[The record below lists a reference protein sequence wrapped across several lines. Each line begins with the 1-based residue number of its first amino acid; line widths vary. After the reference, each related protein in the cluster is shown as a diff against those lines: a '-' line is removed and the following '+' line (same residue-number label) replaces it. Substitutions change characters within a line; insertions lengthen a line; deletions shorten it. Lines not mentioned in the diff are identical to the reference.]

1 MLALTEQGKTERL
14 EAAGALVR
22 AARLNY
28 HQIRMEDRMRGSG
41 LYRSGQR
48 QFEPGAAAPQ

>member
-1 MLALTEQGKTERL
+1 MRIMQN
-14 EAAGALVR
+14 AGALVR

>member
-1 MLALTEQGKTERL
+1 MRIMQN
-14 EAAGALVR
+14 AGALVR

-28 HQIRMEDRMRGSG
+28 HQARMEDRMRGSG
-41 LYRSGQR
+41 LYRSGQS